1 MKNNLSII
9 QDKINGNS
17 HTDNEI
23 RLLVNEYN
31 SGKISDDDMTAW
43 LKAVKKHGMNKN
55 EVSTYTDAVIC
66 TGEKMNF
73 SNISGRVI
81 DKHSTGGVGDKV
93 SLILGPMLAAN
104 ECFLPMIVGKSLGHT
119 GGTLDKLCS
128 IPGYQPYLNKNRFNA
143 VVRNVGISIIGQT
156 DYLCP
161 VDKKL
166 YALRDKSN
174 TIDSYPL
181 ICGSIMSKKIAE
193 GINHLVL
200 DIKTGNGAFMDT
212 IEKAVTLGN
221 LLGEIGEQNNI
232 KVDYVITD
240 MNQPLGQYAGV
251 GCEVI
256 ESINA
261 LKGNYQNDLMDVI
274 LHIGQKLL
282 YDLGNK
288 ISSKKLLNSI
298 SNGMAFE
305 KFNAMINA
313 HGGSLNKFYNLRY
326 ENPKYSHT
334 IKAQRSGYITCI
346 DTLSIGNGI
355 VMLGGGRMG
364 ENDVIDN
371 YAGIKF
377 YKKINEEIK
386 NGDPIADIFCS
397 SNEKL
402 NSALP
407 LIKNAITL
415 SQEKVM
421 SPKLIYK

>member
-31 SGKISDDDMTAW
+31 SGKINDDDMTAW

-128 IPGYQPYLNKNRFNA
+128 IPGYQPYLNKNKFDA
-143 VVRNVGISIIGQT
+143 IVRDVGISIIGQT

-221 LLGEIGEQNNI
+221 LLSEIGEQNNI

-313 HGGSLNKFYNLRY
+313 HGGSLNKFYSLRY

>member
-73 SNISGRVI
+73 SNMSGRVI

-128 IPGYQPYLNKNRFNA
+128 IPGYQPYLNKNKFDA
-143 VVRNVGISIIGQT
+143 IVRDVGISIIGQT

>member
-17 HTDNEI
+17 HTDDEM

-31 SGKISDDDMTAW
+31 LGKINDDDMTAW
-43 LKAVKKHGMNKN
+43 LKAVKKYGMQKN

-66 TGEKMNF
+66 TGQKMNF
-73 SNISGRVI
+73 SNINGRVI

-128 IPGYQPYLNKNRFNA
+128 IPGYQPYLNKNKFDA
-143 VVRNVGISIIGQT
+143 IVRDIGISIIGQT

-212 IEKAVTLGN
+212 IEKAITLGD
-221 LLGEIGEQNNI
+221 LLSQIGEQNNI

-240 MNQPLGQYAGV
+240 MNQPLGEYAGV

-313 HGGSLNKFYNLRY
+313 HGGSLNKFYSLRY

-334 IKAQRSGYITCI
+334 IKAQRNGYITGI

-371 YAGIKF
+371 YAGMKF

-415 SQEKVM
+415 SQEKVK

>member
-31 SGKISDDDMTAW
+31 SGKINDDDMTAW

-73 SNISGRVI
+73 SNMSGRVI

-128 IPGYQPYLNKNRFNA
+128 IPGYQPYLNKNKFDA
-143 VVRNVGISIIGQT
+143 IVRDVGISIIGQT

-193 GINHLVL
+193 GIDHLVL

-221 LLGEIGEQNNI
+221 LLSEIGEQNNI

-282 YDLGNK
+282 YDLENK

-313 HGGSLNKFYNLRY
+313 HGGSLNKFYSLRY

>member
-31 SGKISDDDMTAW
+31 SGKINDDDMTAW

-73 SNISGRVI
+73 SNMSGRVI

-128 IPGYQPYLNKNRFNA
+128 IPGYQPYLNKNKFDA
-143 VVRNVGISIIGQT
+143 IVRDVGISIIGQT

-212 IEKAVTLGN
+212 IEKAVTLGD
-221 LLGEIGEQNNI
+221 LLSEIGEQNNI

-313 HGGSLNKFYNLRY
+313 HGGSLNKFYSLRY

-407 LIKNAITL
+407 LVKNAITL

>member
-31 SGKISDDDMTAW
+31 SGKINDDDMTAW

-73 SNISGRVI
+73 SNMSGRVI

-128 IPGYQPYLNKNRFNA
+128 IPGYQPYLNKNKFDA
-143 VVRNVGISIIGQT
+143 IVRDVGISIIGQT

-193 GINHLVL
+193 GIDHLVL

-212 IEKAVTLGN
+212 IEKAVTLGD
-221 LLGEIGEQNNI
+221 LLSEIGEQNNI

-313 HGGSLNKFYNLRY
+313 HGGSLNKFYSLRY

>member
-31 SGKISDDDMTAW
+31 SGKINDDDMTAW

-55 EVSTYTDAVIC
+55 EVSKYTDAVIC

-128 IPGYQPYLNKNRFNA
+128 IPGYQPYLNKNKFDA
-143 VVRNVGISIIGQT
+143 IVRDVGISIIGQT

-221 LLGEIGEQNNI
+221 LLSEIGEQNNI

-313 HGGSLNKFYNLRY
+313 HGGSLNKFYSLRY

>member
-31 SGKISDDDMTAW
+31 SGKINDDDMTAW

-73 SNISGRVI
+73 SNMSGRVI

-128 IPGYQPYLNKNRFNA
+128 IPGYQPYLNKNKFDA
-143 VVRNVGISIIGQT
+143 IVRDVGISIIGQT

-221 LLGEIGEQNNI
+221 LLSEIGEQNNI

-313 HGGSLNKFYNLRY
+313 HGGSLNKFYSLRY